1 MTVENNTFGE
11 AAIGTFV
18 LEELSVTGGLRKV
31 GANLLTLAATNT
43 YGGATRIEQGAVRF
57 SVTEAWPAGSRLELV
72 GGAAQFS
79 RDVTVTNT
87 VKMSFASLFTEG
99 ALACNNGTL
108 TFGDGARVEI
118 DDFADEESWRDH
130 KAVACVTAG
139 TLTGVPALAGD
150 YGAWGF
156 TRVGNTLK
164 FGYMRG
170 MQILI
175 R

>member
-1 MTVENNTFGE
+1 MSVENNVLGE

-57 SVTEAWPAGSRLELV
+57 NLTEAWPAGSRLELV
-72 GGAAQFS
+72 GGAAQFA

-99 ALACNNGTL
+99 ALACGGTL

-118 DDFADEESWRDH
+118 DDFADEEAWRAH

-139 TLTGVPALAGD
+139 TLTGIPALAGD

-156 TRVGNTLK
+156 VRAGNTLK

-170 MQILI
+170 TQVII